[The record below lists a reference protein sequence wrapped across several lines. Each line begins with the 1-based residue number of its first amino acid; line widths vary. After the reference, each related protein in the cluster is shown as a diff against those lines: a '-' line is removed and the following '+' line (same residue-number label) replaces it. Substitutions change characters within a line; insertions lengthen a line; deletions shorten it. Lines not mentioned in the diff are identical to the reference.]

1 MLCNKGGGN
10 LHGTARGLRALL
22 VPYQVE
28 NYNIKH
34 SCRIKTTP
42 MLLPERSDSML
53 CPIQTRDGIRLTG
66 PRGTASSH
74 LRQGCI
80 TQERCCG
87 LISRYISIPG
97 APRSQL
103 RVSEARSQ
111 GRRPRLSGHL
121 KIEMPWG
128 TNGAVTKGSPNTIVS
143 ALPLPS
149 CLPAVRQRRC
159 RIITAGP
166 AHRVSSAGKRL
177 RKGTLNQ

>member
-10 LHGTARGLRALL
+10 LHGTARGLRALI

-66 PRGTASSH
+66 PRGTASTH

-97 APRSQL
+97 APRFLL
-103 RVSEARSQ
+103 RVSETPSQ
-111 GRRPRLSGHL
+111 GRQPRSSGHL
-121 KIEMPWG
+121 INEISWG
-128 TNGAVTKGSPNTIVS
+128 KDGA
-143 ALPLPS
+143 A
-149 CLPAVRQRRC
+149 
-159 RIITAGP
+159 
-166 AHRVSSAGKRL
+166 
-177 RKGTLNQ
+177 